1 MSHALLPADRV
12 KAAAEKALLEF
23 DPKMHG
29 MDEALGERKRSWF
42 NAIIGLCRGVL
53 ADRKAHHV
61 IAVEANDFTWLMK
74 QYDFTDPAI
83 AAEEAYVAKMK
94 HPTRN

>member
-12 KAAAEKALLEF
+12 KDAAEKALLEF

-29 MDEALGERKRSWF
+29 LEEPHAGQKREWF
-42 NAIIGLCRGVL
+42 NAIIGLCRAVM

-61 IAVEANDFTWLMK
+61 VAVEAKDFTWLMRF
-74 QYDFTDPAI
+74 YDFTDPAV
-83 AAEEAYVAKMK
+83 AAEEAYAAKMK
-94 HPTRN
+94 HPGKN